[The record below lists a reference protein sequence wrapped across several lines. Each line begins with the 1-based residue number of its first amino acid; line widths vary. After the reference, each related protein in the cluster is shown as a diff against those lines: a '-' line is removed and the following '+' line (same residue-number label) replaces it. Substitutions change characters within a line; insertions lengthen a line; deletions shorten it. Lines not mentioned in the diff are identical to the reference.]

1 LGIPRQE
8 PGRGPLNERLS
19 LVFDLD
25 HGCPAGGPYSVGFA
39 KVREDHQSRNGGI
52 IAVSSL
58 AKIEQDPNY
67 QELVRR
73 RSSLGWMLSLIML
86 IIYFGFIL
94 LVAYAPKFL
103 GTPIGTGVT
112 TIGIP
117 IGLSVIVLAFV
128 LTGIYVRKANSSY
141 DVLIR
146 KIVED
151 NRS

>member
-1 LGIPRQE
+1 LLSIIKAKQAPHRKRAQIVDE
-8 PGRGPLNERLS
+8 LKSRLES
-19 LVFDLD
+19 T
-25 HGCPAGGPYSVGFA
+25 
-39 KVREDHQSRNGGI
+39 
-52 IAVSSL
+52 VSKTL
-58 AKIEQDPNY
+58 ARIEQDPNY

-73 RSSLGWMLSLIML
+73 RSSLGWLLSLIML

-103 GTPIGTGVT
+103 GMRIGDGVT

-117 IGLSVIVLAFV
+117 IGLAVIVLAFV
-128 LTGIYVRKANSSY
+128 LTGIYVRTANSSY
-141 DVLIR
+141 DALIR

>member
-1 LGIPRQE
+1 M
-8 PGRGPLNERLS
+8 LNS
-19 LVFDLD
+19 LT
-25 HGCPAGGPYSVGFA
+25 
-39 KVREDHQSRNGGI
+39 
-52 IAVSSL
+52 
-58 AKIEQDPNY
+58 KIERDPNY

-73 RSSLGWMLSLIML
+73 RSSLGWMLSAIML

-103 GTPIGTGVT
+103 GTRIGTGVT

-117 IGLSVIVLAFV
+117 IGLAVIVLAFV

-146 KIVED
+146 KIVEE

>member
-1 LGIPRQE
+1 LICVNGIPVAGDTEAGTGPLSGADSRQE
-8 PGRGPLNERLS
+8 EVQGSVMLNS
-19 LVFDLD
+19 LT
-25 HGCPAGGPYSVGFA
+25 
-39 KVREDHQSRNGGI
+39 
-52 IAVSSL
+52 
-58 AKIEQDPNY
+58 KIERDPNY

-86 IIYFGFIL
+86 VIYFGFIL

-103 GTPIGTGVT
+103 GTRIGTGVT

-117 IGLSVIVLAFV
+117 IGLAVIVLAFV
-128 LTGIYVRKANSSY
+128 LTGIYVRKANSRY

-146 KIVED
+146 KIVEE